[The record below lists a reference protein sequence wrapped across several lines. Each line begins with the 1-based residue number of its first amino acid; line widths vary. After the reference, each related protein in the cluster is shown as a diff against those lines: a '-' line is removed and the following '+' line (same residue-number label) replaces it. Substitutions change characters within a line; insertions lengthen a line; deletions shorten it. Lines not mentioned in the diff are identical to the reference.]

1 MVVAIIGI
9 LVAVSI
15 PIFSGQ
21 LEKSRR
27 AVDMANAR
35 NIKSVLCTALND
47 GTLEMGDGAKLVVQI
62 RKSDVPVVSFQGNI
76 KLNGQVLWD
85 KQSPNRYQYKMNVN
99 HTGAFGDMLKL
110 LNQSVG
116 DVRKL
121 RVKANRFITNTGKES
136 DIAWYAVRL
145 SSNGECRY
153 GKGGAEIDA
162 NGILNTG
169 WSPEEF

>member
-1 MVVAIIGI
+1 MVAIIGI

-62 RKSDVPVVSFQGNI
+62 RKSDNPVLYLQGNI

-85 KQSPNRYQYKMNVN
+85 KSDAGHYTLKGQI
-99 HTGAFGDMLKL
+99 GAVGDMIKL
-110 LNQSVG
+110 LDQAVG
-116 DVRKL
+116 NVRGL
-121 RVKANRFITNTGKES
+121 RVKANRFITNRGDES
-136 DIAWYAVRL
+136 SIKWYGVRL
-145 SSNGECRY
+145 TNTGECRY
-153 GKGGAEIDA
+153 GKGSKHDPDDGH
-162 NGILNTG
+162 LNEV
-169 WSPEEF
+169 WISEEF

>member
-62 RKSDVPVVSFQGNI
+62 RKSDNPILYLQGNI
-76 KLNGQVLWD
+76 KLNGQMLWD
-85 KQSPNRYQYKMNVN
+85 KSNAGYYTLKNQ
-99 HTGAFGDMLKL
+99 TGPVGDMIKL
-110 LNQSVG
+110 LDQSVG
-116 DVRKL
+116 NIRSL
-121 RVKANRFITNTGKES
+121 RVKASTFITNTGRES
-136 DIAWYAVRL
+136 SIEWYAVRL

-153 GKGGAEIDA
+153 GKGGGTIDA
-162 NGILNTG
+162 NGILNTS